1 MGVISDLNIVSLG
14 DNKIELYK
22 CDEISIEH
30 IRNSLSNRK
39 NYYYNNTWEIIR
51 AFKGVWYFI
60 EPSARLIGNYES
72 EFFGLIYCKG
82 RKYVAVE
89 EKYKKLLENLID
101 FYLDNS
107 SINKIAFLAR
117 LDNPKQKKLVGLI
130 TKKTFLKKL
139 YSNKIE
145 FDKFYLIC
153 L

>member
-72 EFFGLIYCKG
+72 EFFDLIYCKG

-89 EKYKKLLENLID
+89 ELSK
-101 FYLDNS
+101 
-107 SINKIAFLAR
+107 
-117 LDNPKQKKLVGLI
+117 
-130 TKKTFLKKL
+130 
-139 YSNKIE
+139 
-145 FDKFYLIC
+145 
-153 L
+153 